1 MKKWL
6 IKIPMTLFAAMFLL
20 TISAYFIFPIL
31 NDIKAEKLAKE
42 MLNTTPPN
50 NTEIV
55 EAISGCGNTGG
66 TGNHTEVWI
75 GLLVKS
81 GLSKK
86 ELLKYYSDLYNYIEV
101 YETAADGAGY
111 PIIMQFIDDEFKSF
125 ENISNHDD
133 YFIIG
138 RTENAVSSSF
148 DLRGH

>member
-6 IKIPMTLFAAMFLL
+6 IKIPITLFATLFLL
-20 TISAYFIFPIL
+20 IISAYLIFPIL
-31 NDIKAEKLAKE
+31 NDMKAEKLAEE
-42 MLNTTPPN
+42 MLNSSPPN

-55 EAISGCGNTGG
+55 EVISGCGNTGG

-81 GLSKK
+81 GLSKE
-86 ELLKYYSDLYNYIEV
+86 ELLKYYSDLYDYIEV
-101 YETAADGAGY
+101 YETVTDGAGY
-111 PIIMQFIDDEFKSF
+111 SMIMQFIDDESKSF
-125 ENISNHDD
+125 KNISTHDD

-138 RTENAVSSSF
+138 RTENAISSFF